1 MSALSKAAPI
11 AVQLGLVHVS
21 VGPVSSGHCAF
32 AWSSATRGPVP
43 ICGVCDYERAVD
55 HARAYVAVDPAGRVL
70 DLPDGLGDV
79 EGRGLVHV
87 ELRDNNKLEV
97 LHESSSGN
105 SFATLRLY
113 DAKDRKRA
121 LLFAVEVLPQYG
133 NPRGASR
140 LGRVSA

>member
-1 MSALSKAAPI
+1 
-11 AVQLGLVHVS
+11 
-21 VGPVSSGHCAF
+21 
-32 AWSSATRGPVP
+32 VP

-55 HARAYVAVDPAGRVL
+55 HARAYAAVNPAGRVL

-79 EGRGLVHV
+79 DGRGLVHV
-87 ELRDNNKLEV
+87 ELRDGNKLEV
-97 LHESSSGN
+97 LHENSSGN

-113 DAKDRKRA
+113 DAKDNKRP